1 MAEWLAASQ
10 PRYVIPPLLGT
21 CYRFGGKKDVGGVD
35 MEYGKFPKEN
45 RAERYFFFKKSFCA
59 LRILT
64 PPIKTPDPP
73 NDTPGSSKHV
83 ILTPHDI
90 PRILRVDSFSPQ
102 SFGEMKKLSMFCFS
116 SGWVVLPPK

>member
-1 MAEWLAASQ
+1 MAWELHHSPPLS
-10 PRYVIPPLLGT
+10 PRYWGRVTVL
-21 CYRFGGKKDVGGVD
+21 GGKKTWEELIWN
-35 MEYGKFPKEN
+35 MENSPTKIELKGT
-45 RAERYFFFKKSFCA
+45 FFFKKSFCA

-102 SFGEMKKLSMFCFS
+102 NFGEMKKLSMFCFS